1 MMLQSMAGTVD
12 SVGEVVA
19 HIGEGEGIALGEHA
33 GRGECTERSRNRA
46 VSSADG
52 FR

>member
-19 HIGEGEGIALGEHA
+19 HIGEGEGIALGE
-33 GRGECTERSRNRA
+33 RTERSRNRA
-46 VSSADG
+46 VISADG